1 MPKSKI
7 RRLRARGRKP
17 HPAYRSR
24 RRSRR
29 HESKGSRS
37 AAWSSYQHQK
47 SIDVVGLRC
56 EAGTRLRAGFVP
68 SHNAP
73 AGRASQKCGR
83 NRPRRDQPPRASHGM
98 GDRQPALRPHPPPMG
113 PGMHTRRL
121 ERRRG
126 GGDCGRNDSRRAW
139 AATAAVPSEVSAHF
153 SGIYGL
159 KPTPRR
165 IPATG
170 HFPPPAG
177 ALAQIG
183 VVGPMARTVAEL
195 KALLEVMQSR
205 RR

>member
-1 MPKSKI
+1 
-7 RRLRARGRKP
+7 
-17 HPAYRSR
+17 
-24 RRSRR
+24 
-29 HESKGSRS
+29 
-37 AAWSSYQHQK
+37 
-47 SIDVVGLRC
+47 
-56 EAGTRLRAGFVP
+56 
-68 SHNAP
+68 
-73 AGRASQKCGR
+73 
-83 NRPRRDQPPRASHGM
+83 
-98 GDRQPALRPHPPPMG
+98 MG
-113 PGMHTRRL
+113 PGTHTRRL

-126 GGDCGRNDSRRAW
+126 GGDWGRNDSRRAW

-195 KALLEVMQSR
+195 KALLEVMQGPDDGDPCSAPVPLRWPSEHEVRKLRIGYFEDDGRAPVTAETRTAVHTAR
-205 RR
+205 RSLAPGGFRSPTIPA